1 MPAAPAPVAAASTA
15 PAADDALFSPRAIM
29 RREPRVEA
37 DTPAPRRERPRIA
50 ARAVPAAPAPATSP
64 TVSGVDQDL
73 VDEAVQLIIARSA
86 ELEASVDPEAKV
98 PVDLILDHARE
109 TGEQLS
115 AVVSRGQSPEM
126 RRINNDLGGVM
137 DTIML
142 MQLEKGHAPAD
153 DALTLL
159 LQLKRE
165 LETLRAM

>member
-1 MPAAPAPVAAASTA
+1 M
-15 PAADDALFSPRAIM
+15 
-29 RREPRVEA
+29 
-37 DTPAPRRERPRIA
+37 
-50 ARAVPAAPAPATSP
+50 
-64 TVSGVDQDL
+64 VSSVDQEL
-73 VDEAVQLIIARSA
+73 VDEAVRLIIARSA
-86 ELEASVDPEAKV
+86 ELETEVDPDAKV
-98 PVDLILDHARE
+98 PVDMILDHARE

-115 AVVSRGQSPEM
+115 AIVSRGKSDEM